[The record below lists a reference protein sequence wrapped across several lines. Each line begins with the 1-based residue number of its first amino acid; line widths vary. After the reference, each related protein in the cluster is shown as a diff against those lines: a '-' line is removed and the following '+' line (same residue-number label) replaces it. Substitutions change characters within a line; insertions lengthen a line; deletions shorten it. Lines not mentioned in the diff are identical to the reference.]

1 MPQKKRLRKKK
12 SFPIKGVFG
21 TLLGVKQ
28 SLWDQHPS
36 WESAE
41 AAWEKGAQEA
51 VRSSPIKKLKVL
63 PSMPGIVPETAQGLK
78 WKSLKYMV
86 AHDRDRKIFG
96 HFLKHPL
103 RYGFRYLR
111 SVLKKKAYR
120 RDEDF
125 FFYGLSSVEAF
136 EKLARSDRTL
146 LVVGFSYCQKP
157 HECPSGRFNDQCIHD
172 PSNPICRQCDIG
184 KVMHSL
190 PDRAIPL
197 IIPTVHYIGER
208 IFELVHAH
216 PQKEIVFLI
225 TACEMT
231 LEMFGNF
238 GNMAGVKGI
247 GIRLDGRICN
257 TMRAFELS
265 EEGIKPGLTVVTEP
279 TQKRILDLIKKLR
292 INSR

>member
-1 MPQKKRLRKKK
+1 MRN
-12 SFPIKGVFG
+12 
-21 TLLGVKQ
+21 

-41 AAWEKGAQEA
+41 AAWDKGAQDA
-51 VRSSPIKKLKVL
+51 ARSCPVKKLKVL
-63 PSMPGIVPETAQGLK
+63 PSMPGIAPETAKGLK

-86 AHDRDRKIFG
+86 SHDRERKIFA

-111 SVLKKKAYR
+111 SALKKKAYR
-120 RDEDF
+120 RDGDF
-125 FFYGLSSVEAF
+125 FLYGLPSVEAF
-136 EKLARSDRTL
+136 EKLASSSHSL

-157 HECPSGRFNDQCIHD
+157 HECPSGRFNDQCLRD
-172 PSNPICRQCDIG
+172 TSNPICQQCDIG
-184 KVMHSL
+184 KVMHAL
-190 PDRAIPL
+190 PYQAIPL
-197 IIPTVHYIGER
+197 LIPTVHYIGEK
-208 IFELVHAH
+208 IFELVQAH
-216 PQKEIVFLI
+216 PNKHVLFLI

-265 EEGIKPGLTVVTEP
+265 EEGIKPGLTLVTEP
-279 TQKRILDLIKKLR
+279 TQKRLLDLIKKLR
-292 INSR
+292 SSSQ